1 VGTADYRKAL
11 RKDLQQR
18 GADLERHGLA
28 GVDPAAW
35 RQERELAWE
44 QKLQVGAKALGI
56 NLKHLSPRKSAAEKV
71 KLAALLKM
79 STAVS
84 NGWLASRLAMGP
96 AASVSQYLRRFRL
109 GYGAKDAR
117 FAKALSIVNM

>member
-35 RQERELAWE
+35 RQEREQAWE
-44 QKLQVGAKALGI
+44 EKLQTGAKALGI
-56 NLKHLSPRKSAAEKV
+56 NLSRLPPRKSAPEKV
-71 KLAALLKM
+71 QLAALLKM
-79 STAVS
+79 STTVS
-84 NGWLASRLAMGP
+84 NGWLANRLGMGP

-109 GYGAKDAR
+109 GDGAKDAR
-117 FAKALSIVNM
+117 FAKALSRVNM